1 MQTPELL
8 LTKLNQALRE
18 LRGAARELE
27 DTSLDEKILPIMR
40 RLMLAEIMSSRQP
53 IAVGGIQG
61 AGKTTLVRTMYRLGE
76 KDPWLPAN
84 EGRGETLPVLI
95 EEDPDCETPHGF
107 LLILEATDAEGR
119 YFAIQEQRCDDSRSF
134 VDACRGGGANV
145 LLPVLHVPPR
155 FFGGGGP
162 VLLLLPGYEKRSRKN
177 EEWQDLMRQALIGA
191 KGCVIVT
198 DATRLASQ
206 AQQDI
211 VKDML
216 AGELRTAR
224 PIIVVAKTEAL
235 ADNQKRLD
243 ELRASAVEAFGLD
256 AEHGASRVVCAGVN
270 AHGATID
277 YPAIWMPELAGR
289 LHDMSHAGAVSRQ
302 EQFAHLEKILA
313 TDLTMVVGG
322 LRNQATM
329 HFRQFGTDDGAQET
343 MDACLHAF
351 EESRKELRKQYQR
364 EVKAIVDTHLDQ
376 AAKELDKRLTDEH
389 EGFVNKI
396 KNIGSKST
404 EDKKR
409 IEASVLG
416 AWHKPGS
423 LAPAYTAALG
433 NLTRVAGPKQP
444 QEALPLAGAPLQ
456 RLGYVDADGKPVTSK
471 FADKDVQDNLRALMQ
486 SKAGDVTT
494 GATNRKLEETA
505 ALLPVMALEYIR
517 IASAIPEL
525 VRVDGNTMQ
534 EIPEGDLTLAAQS
547 IGKQFGEFSEATRG
561 ILKGVA
567 AVMAVDIAADGQ
579 ADIIN
584 GVLGIGSG
592 GAAAGGAAAA
602 AGMTVGGAVAGVF
615 AIGFLAHTAMKE
627 MRNYDDKVGQVS
639 RRMLRSIHDH
649 HTMHYNERFDDVMD
663 QVQARLKEGM
673 RRRYGMDQRL
683 VKRDR
688 LTKALADVK
697 TLQQDLLSQLAQS
710 GQSLVLFR
718 SSDA

>member
-40 RLMLAEIMSSRQP
+40 RLMLAEMMSSRQP
-53 IAVGGIQG
+53 IAVGGTQG
-61 AGKTTLVRTMYRLGE
+61 AGKTTLVRTMYGLGE
-76 KDPWLPAN
+76 NDPWLPAN
-84 EGRGETLPVLI
+84 EGRGETMPVLI

-107 LLILEATDAEGR
+107 LLMLVATDADGR
-119 YFAIQEQRCDDSRSF
+119 YFEIQERRCDDSRSF
-134 VDACRGGGANV
+134 VDACRGGGTNV

-191 KGCVIVT
+191 KGCIIVT
-198 DATRLASQ
+198 DSTRLASQ

-235 ADNQKRLD
+235 AGNRQRLD

-256 AEHGASRVVCAGVN
+256 AEHGAAQVLCAGVN
-270 AHGATID
+270 APGATID
-277 YPAIWMPELAGR
+277 YPAIWMPELAAR

-302 EQFAHLEKILA
+302 EQLAYLEQILA

-329 HFRQFGTDDGAQET
+329 HFRQSGTDDGAQET
-343 MDACLHAF
+343 IAACLHAF
-351 EESRKELRKQYQR
+351 DESRKELRKQYQR
-364 EVKAIVDTHLDQ
+364 EVKAIVDTHLSEAD
-376 AAKELDKRLTDEH
+376 KELDKRLTDEH
-389 EGFVNKI
+389 EGFLNKI
-396 KNIGSKST
+396 KNFGSTST
-404 EDKKR
+404 EDKNR

-416 AWHKPGS
+416 AWSKPGS

-433 NLTRVAGPKQP
+433 TLTGAVGPKQS
-444 QEALPLAGAPLQ
+444 QETVLSVGTPLQ
-456 RLGYVDADGKPVTSK
+456 RLGYVDAGGKPVTSE

-494 GATNRKLEETA
+494 GATNHKLEDTA
-505 ALLPVMALEYIR
+505 ALLPVMALEYTR

-534 EIPEGDLTLAAQS
+534 EIPGGDLTQAAQS
-547 IGKQFGEFSEATRG
+547 ISKQFGEFSEATRG

-615 AIGFLAHTAMKE
+615 AVGFLAHTAMKE

-649 HTMHYNERFDDVMD
+649 YTMHYNERFDDIMD
-663 QVQARLKEGM
+663 QVQARLKEGL

>member
-40 RLMLAEIMSSRQP
+40 RLMLAEIMSSRHP
-53 IAVGGIQG
+53 IAVGGTQG
-61 AGKTTLVRTMYRLGE
+61 AGKTTLVRTMYGLGE
-76 KDPWLPAN
+76 NDPWLPAN
-84 EGRGETLPVLI
+84 EGRGETMPVLI
-95 EEDPDCETPHGF
+95 EEDPDCESPHGF
-107 LLILEATDAEGR
+107 LLMLEPTDADGR
-119 YFAIQEQRCDDSRSF
+119 YFEIQERRCDDSRSF
-134 VDACRGGGANV
+134 VDACRGSGAHV

-155 FFGGGGP
+155 FFGGRGP

-177 EEWQDLMRQALIGA
+177 EEWKDLMRQALIGA

-198 DATRLASQ
+198 DSTRLASQ

-235 ADNQKRLD
+235 AGNQQRLD
-243 ELRASAVEAFGLD
+243 ELRASAVGAFGLD
-256 AEHGASRVVCAGVN
+256 VEHGAGQVVCAGVN
-270 AHGATID
+270 APGATID
-277 YPAIWMPELAGR
+277 YPAIWMPELAVR
-289 LHDMSHAGAVSRQ
+289 LRDMSHAGAVSRQ
-302 EQFAHLEKILA
+302 EQLAHLEQILA
-313 TDLTMVVGG
+313 TDLTLVVGG
-322 LRNQATM
+322 LRNQTTI
-329 HFRQFGTDDGAQET
+329 HFRQFGADDGAQESIN
-343 MDACLHAF
+343 ACLQAF
-351 EESRKELRKQYQR
+351 DDSCKDLRKRYQR
-364 EVKAIVDTHLDQ
+364 EVKGIVDTHLGHAD
-376 AAKELDKRLTDEH
+376 KELDKRLTEEH
-389 EGFVNKI
+389 EGFFNKV
-396 KNIGSKST
+396 KNFGSTST
-404 EDKKR
+404 EDKNH
-409 IEASVLG
+409 IETSVLG
-416 AWHKPGS
+416 AWRKPGS
-423 LAPAYTAALG
+423 LAPAYSAALG
-433 NLTRVAGPKQP
+433 NLTSVAGPKQSLH
-444 QEALPLAGAPLQ
+444 ALPSTGAPLQ
-456 RLGYVDADGKPVTSK
+456 RLGYVDDSGRSVPST
-471 FADKDVQDNLRALMQ
+471 FTDEEVQRNLRALMQ
-486 SKAGDVTT
+486 SKAGDVTN
-494 GATNRKLEETA
+494 GATNHKLEETA
-505 ALLPVMALEYIR
+505 ALLPVMALEYTR

-525 VRVDGNTMQ
+525 VRVDGTTMQ
-534 EIPEGDLTLAAQS
+534 EIPTSDLTQAAQS
-547 IGKQFGEFSEATRG
+547 IGKQFGEFSDATRG

-567 AVMAVDIAADGQ
+567 AVMAVDIASDGQ

-592 GAAAGGAAAA
+592 GVATGGAAAA
-602 AGMTVGGAVAGVF
+602 AGMTIGGAVASVF
-615 AIGFLAHTAMKE
+615 AVGFLAHTAMKE

-649 HTMHYNERFDDVMD
+649 HTKHYNDSFDDIMD
-663 QVQARLKEGM
+663 QVRARLSEGL

-718 SSDA
+718 TSDA